1 MDNTKT
7 TEEIQ
12 AFVESIWE
20 KACEKNYMETPD
32 KIKITQH
39 DDEIQIRVESMY
51 SAPGLNFDILSQLSE
66 FFKTR
71 NINDDDRFG
80 HRGCDTCDY
89 GSCYGF
95 TLTVRPD

>member
-1 MDNTKT
+1 MKMDNTKT

-12 AFVESIWE
+12 AFVRSVWE
-20 KACEKNYMETPD
+20 KASVSQPSEINISIDIDE
-32 KIKITQH
+32 IKIT
-39 DDEIQIRVESMY
+39 VSSMY
-51 SAPGLNFDILSQLSE
+51 SPPGLNFNIFSQLSE

-71 NINDDDRFG
+71 NINDDDRFSD
-80 HRGCDTCDY
+80 RGCDTCDY

>member
-7 TEEIQ
+7 AEEIQ
-12 AFVESIWE
+12 TFVESVWE
-20 KACEKNYMETPD
+20 KSGVSQPSN
-32 KIKITQH
+32 IKINVEV
-39 DDEIQIRVESMY
+39 DEIEITVSSMY
-51 SAPGLNFDILSQLSE
+51 STPGLNFNILSQLSE

-80 HRGCDTCDY
+80 DSGCDTCDY